1 VLRGGRLYS
10 PPPLPLGTLSRT
22 PCMPAG
28 TRFRMTWEW
37 TLPVKTGIPW
47 GLFIAADRRSVNR
60 AGDGPRFADQA
71 GSAWSRRT
79 SPRRAVR
86 PRIDRRFG
94 RQPFPAAAR
103 PGLTNVAIFV
113 GARAAGQVARRAE
126 NADAGHEGVA
136 RAPDRVRRDIA
147 QEPVFRPVR
156 QRRAARGPRPVG
168 TVIIVGTRI
177 GVTDVSHTGGR
188 RRIRTDQSR
197 CRDQAY
203 GNNTDASAGS
213 RYRARHGSI
222 LSGRPHAHMCVAAG
236 VP

>member
-1 VLRGGRLYS
+1 MKSRAASMSGDDRRDRRPGVWLAEPLLAKRAKAGGRGRTRTYEGVSQRIYS

-37 TLPVKTGIPW
+37 TLPVKTEIPW

-126 NADAGHEGVA
+126 NADAGH
-136 RAPDRVRRDIA
+136 
-147 QEPVFRPVR
+147 
-156 QRRAARGPRPVG
+156 
-168 TVIIVGTRI
+168 
-177 GVTDVSHTGGR
+177 
-188 RRIRTDQSR
+188 
-197 CRDQAY
+197 
-203 GNNTDASAGS
+203 
-213 RYRARHGSI
+213 
-222 LSGRPHAHMCVAAG
+222 AG
-236 VP
+236 V